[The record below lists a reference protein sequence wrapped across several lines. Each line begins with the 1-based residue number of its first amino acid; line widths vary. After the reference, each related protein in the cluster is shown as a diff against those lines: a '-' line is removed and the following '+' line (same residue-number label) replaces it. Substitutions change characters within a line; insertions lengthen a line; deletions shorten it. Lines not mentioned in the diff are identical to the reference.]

1 MDAAGFLADLEEKPA
16 RLRELADLLESDDP
30 WRDLPAAL
38 DQLVVIGMGSSHY
51 AGSVAASRLRRHGVA
66 AVAELASTDLLPPA
80 SSRTVVI
87 AISASGG
94 SEETLEAAKRYRGR
108 CPVVAMTN
116 TSDSA
121 LSRDADLVVPM
132 HAGREVGG
140 VACRSYQHTLAL
152 LMALEQRL
160 VGSAT
165 PSIDRVLRAA
175 ADASED
181 LLERRSAWLPRARD
195 LLSGPDGLYVAAP
208 ARRLSSA
215 QQSALMLRE
224 GPLIAAAACESGD
237 WSHVDV
243 YLTKTL
249 DYRLLLYPGSRWD
262 GGLLRWTAERHATV
276 VAVGADATGA
286 AFSVRYRGDTHDDVR
301 LLTEP
306 LVAELVAQDL
316 WSQRQH
322 PRKRSPE

>member
-16 RLRELADLLESDDP
+16 RLRGLADLVESDDP
-30 WRDLPAAL
+30 WCDLPASF
-38 DQLVVIGMGSSHY
+38 DRLVVIGMGSSQY

-80 SSRTVVI
+80 SSGTVVI

-94 SEETLEAAKRYRGR
+94 SEETLAAVERYRGR
-108 CPVVAMTN
+108 CPIVAMTN
-116 TSDSA
+116 TGDAA

-152 LMALEQRL
+152 LMSLEERL

-165 PSIDRVLRAA
+165 PSVSRLLRVA
-175 ADASED
+175 ADASDD
-181 LLERRSAWLPRARD
+181 LLERRGDWLPRVRD
-195 LLSGPDGLYVAAP
+195 LLAGPDGVYVAAP

-224 GPLIAAAACESGD
+224 CPRIAAVACESGD

-249 DYRLLLYPGSRWD
+249 DYRLLLYPGSPWD
-262 GGLLRWTAERHATV
+262 VGLLRWTAERHSTV
-276 VAVGADATGA
+276 VAVGADLSEA
-286 AFSVRYRGDTHDDVR
+286 AFALRYRGDDNDDVR
-301 LLTEP
+301 LLTEV
-306 LVAELVAQDL
+306 LVAELLAHDL
-316 WSQRQH
+316 WSQ
-322 PRKRSPE
+322 P

>member
-1 MDAAGFLADLEEKPA
+1 MSETGAAGFLADVQDKPA
-16 RLRELADLLESDDP
+16 RLRELADALGSDDP
-30 WRDLPAAL
+30 WRDLPATV
-38 DQLVVIGMGSSHY
+38 DQLVVLGMGSSHY
-51 AGSVAASRLRRHGVA
+51 AGSVAAARLRRRGVA
-66 AVAELASTDLLPPA
+66 AIAELASTDLLPAA

-94 SEETLEAAKRYRGR
+94 SEETLDAAQRYRGR

-121 LSRDADLVVPM
+121 LSRDADLVVSM

-152 LMALEQRL
+152 LMALEHRL
-160 VGSAT
+160 VGSQT
-165 PSIDRVLRAA
+165 PSIDGLLRSA

-181 LLERRSAWLPRARD
+181 LLERRGEWLPRMRD
-195 LLSGPDGLYVAAP
+195 LLAGPDGVYVAAP
-208 ARRLSSA
+208 ARRMSSA

-224 GPLIAAAACESGD
+224 GPRIAAAACESGD

-249 DYRLLLYPGSRWD
+249 DYRLMLYPGSRWD
-262 GGLLRWTAERHATV
+262 SALLGWTTDRNATV
-276 VAVGADATGA
+276 VSVGADVREA
-286 AFSVRYRGDTHDDVR
+286 ALSLRYRGDENDDVR
-301 LLTEP
+301 LLTEV
-306 LVAELVAQDL
+306 LVAELLAHDL
-316 WSQRQH
+316 WSR
-322 PRKRSPE
+322 P